1 MDGIV
6 NDVNR
11 LFAVIWSLISVVCMM
26 AFALVACALQLAI
39 RILIQL
45 FEWAAWPFAC
55 LYTYLKTYGASA
67 KVEGK
72 VNV

>member
-1 MDGIV
+1 MDEIV
-6 NDVNR
+6 SDVEK
-11 LFAVIWSLISVVCMM
+11 LFSAIWALVSVVWMM
-26 AFALVACALQLAI
+26 TFALAACALQLAI